1 MRELKVGLAGNPNV
15 GKTTV
20 FNQLTG
26 MHQHV
31 GNWPG
36 KTVEMAEGNFTHGN
50 YNYDIIDLRL
60 KVYESRNFQ

>member
-1 MRELKVGLAGNPNV
+1 MKECIVGLAGNPNV

-31 GNWPG
+31 GTG
-36 KTVEMAEGNFTHGN
+36 QVK
-50 YNYDIIDLRL
+50 LL
-60 KVYESRNFQ
+60 KEQKAILIMMILALMLLICLVIMH

>member
-1 MRELKVGLAGNPNV
+1 MKECIVGLAGNPNV

-36 KTVEMAEGNFTHGN
+36 KTVE
-50 YNYDIIDLRL
+50 
-60 KVYESRNFQ
+60 SRRPF